1 MRQTRQQLVCRAASQ
16 QEQRES
22 ESLLGFDRNDASIID
37 VTPEGHADVE
47 VLEAAQQHAE
57 PAWWKFGQRLAKG
70 AAVFAL
76 AMALALAPLSGSAW
90 AARSGGRIGGSGFS
104 AARSG
109 AGSFG
114 GSRSMGGGGG
124 MSRSYGSVGGYGGGG
139 IRMAPSPSITVMP
152 RTTFSWGF
160 GGWGYPGYYGGGYG
174 VPVVSSGG
182 GGSGLFTLLALGVL
196 GYAALQLLPQ
206 LGGGDESGY
215 GRCTVAKVQIGLTG
229 TAVSLK
235 RDLERIAKR
244 ADTNT
249 SEGLNYVLQETV
261 LALLR
266 HPEYCQYGAASTKG
280 VRGLDA
286 AEERFNEASMRER
299 GKFQEETFVNV
310 SGRTRNTS
318 DQGRFSRGRGPTG
331 DELIVVTILVAADGD
346 LKVPSINSQES
357 LRTALNR
364 LGSLRSDQVL
374 AVEVLWTPQEEGDYF
389 TRDDLAIDYPK
400 LNTL

>member
-1 MRQTRQQLVCRAASQ
+1 MQQSDM
-16 QEQRES
+16 S
-22 ESLLGFDRNDASIID
+22 FDREDASIVD
-37 VTPEGHADVE
+37 VTPNSIVDVE
-47 VLEAAQQHAE
+47 MVSAAQQVQQQQQQQQQR
-57 PAWWKFGQRLAKG
+57 PAWWAFGQRLAKG

-76 AMALALAPLSGSAW
+76 AMALAMAPLAGGAW
-90 AARSGGRIGGSGFS
+90 AARSGGRIGGAGFS

-114 GSRSMGGGGG
+114 GSMAGGMSRGYSGGGMLGGGG
-124 MSRSYGSVGGYGGGG
+124 M
-139 IRMAPSPSITVMP
+139 RMAPSVNLMP
-152 RTTFSWGF
+152 RTSFGF
-160 GGWGYPGYYGGGYG
+160 GGFGGFGGYPGYYGGGYG
-174 VPVVSSGG
+174 APVVSSGG
-182 GGSGLFTLLALGVL
+182 GGGGLFTLLALGVL
-196 GYAALQLLPQ
+196 GYAALQILPR
-206 LGGGDESGY
+206 LAGGNDDSGY

-249 SEGLNYVLQETV
+249 SEGLNFVLQETV

-299 GKFQEETFVNV
+299 CKFEEETFVNV

-318 DQGRFSRGRGPTG
+318 DQGRYASRSRGPTG
-331 DELIVVTILVAADGD
+331 DELIVVTVLVATDGKLD
-346 LKVPSINSQES
+346 VPNINSQQS
-357 LRTALNR
+357 LRTTLNR

-374 AVEVLWTPQEEGDYF
+374 AVEVLWTPQEEGDTF
-389 TRDDLAIDYPK
+389 TRDELMTDYPK